1 MPTKENLEWM
11 ERVFGA
17 ATQWVEVQKQLER
30 VEAELSAQRKRL
42 GIADPP
48 PGEDSKGKTEDAME
62 GVTST
67 SGLEDTAGQSSVRYF
82 FNTEAAD

>member
-1 MPTKENLEWM
+1 M

-42 GIADPP
+42 GISETSSGGVKA
-48 PGEDSKGKTEDAME
+48 EDKME
-62 GVTST
+62 GVTT
-67 SGLEDTAGQSSVRYF
+67 SAGDTGRSSSVRLF
-82 FNTEAAD
+82 FLPSCFEQDRKN